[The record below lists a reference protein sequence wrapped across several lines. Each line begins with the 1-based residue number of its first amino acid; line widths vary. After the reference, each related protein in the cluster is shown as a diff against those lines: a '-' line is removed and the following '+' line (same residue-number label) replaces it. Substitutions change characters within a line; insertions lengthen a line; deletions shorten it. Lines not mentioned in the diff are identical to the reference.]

1 MFRYCFMDLCNLEK
15 TYYILIFL
23 ALAGCS
29 KVDKPSKLELNYP
42 KHFPKPKDAPIRNP
56 LTVEGVELG
65 KMLFYDPALSAS
77 GKISCATCHLQ
88 NLSFSDGQKLSSS
101 GVSGDTLKRNSPAL
115 INLAWMDYLFWDGG
129 VKNLESLPFAAL
141 TSSDEMGGDLK
152 EIVKY
157 LNENTKYKK
166 RFQKAFGINQV
177 SSAYIARALAQ
188 FQRTLI
194 SANSKYDKV
203 QNGQSQFSEEE
214 LKGQKIFNQKCRS
227 CHTPPLFTDNLF
239 HNNGLDATFPTAN
252 EDVRAGRYR
261 ITLDSADLGK
271 FKTPTLRNL
280 QYTAPYM
287 HDGRFESLKDVL
299 NHYQNGIKKSK
310 TLSINLIEFGLVDQE
325 VNLILVFL
333 ATINDDNF
341 TENLEFAP

>member
-1 MFRYCFMDLCNLEK
+1 MQ
-15 TYYILIFL
+15 L
-23 ALAGCS
+23 AIC
-29 KVDKPSKLELNYP
+29 KIYPFHKL
-42 KHFPKPKDAPIRNP
+42 
-56 LTVEGVELG
+56 G
-65 KMLFYDPALSAS
+65 
-77 GKISCATCHLQ
+77 
-88 NLSFSDGQKLSSS
+88 SS
-101 GVSGDTLKRNSPAL
+101 GISGDTLKRNSPAL
-115 INLAWMDYLFWDGG
+115 INLSWMEHLFWDGG

-166 RFQKAFGINQV
+166 RFQKAYGINQV

-214 LKGQKIFNQKCRS
+214 LKGQKIFIQKCRS